1 MQVSELKE
9 KARTVIDSA
18 GNKRAI
24 LLDYAV
30 WSELIEELE
39 DMEAIDEARQSGEE
53 LIPLERALKELRA
66 RGIDVS
72 AGEPMPELDRI
83 TFDPDVMGGRAC
95 IRGMRV
101 TVSLLLNLVAS
112 GMSDDEIVD
121 AYPYVEREDIRQAI
135 LYAAWLA
142 DGSARRCEDGHTRP
156 FGLCAGEF
164 VVPDDFD
171 DPLPDHV
178 LDAFEGRS

>member
-18 GNKRAI
+18 GNKRAVM
-24 LLDYAV
+24 LDYAV

-39 DMEAIDEARQSGEE
+39 DMEAIDEARESGEE
-53 LIPLERALKELRA
+53 LIPLEQMVKEL
-66 RGIDVS
+66 G
-72 AGEPMPELDRI
+72 
-83 TFDPDVMGGRAC
+83 
-95 IRGMRV
+95 
-101 TVSLLLNLVAS
+101 LN
-112 GMSDDEIVD
+112 E
-121 AYPYVEREDIRQAI
+121 
-135 LYAAWLA
+135 
-142 DGSARRCEDGHTRP
+142 DGSTRP

-171 DPLPDHV
+171 DPLPDDV

>member
-18 GNKRAI
+18 GNKRAV

-39 DMEAIDEARQSGEE
+39 DMEAIDEARESGEE
-53 LIPLERALKELRA
+53 YIPLEQAVKEL
-66 RGIDVS
+66 GLS
-72 AGEPMPELDRI
+72 
-83 TFDPDVMGGRAC
+83 
-95 IRGMRV
+95 
-101 TVSLLLNLVAS
+101 
-112 GMSDDEIVD
+112 
-121 AYPYVEREDIRQAI
+121 Q
-135 LYAAWLA
+135 
-142 DGSARRCEDGHTRP
+142 DGPTRP

-171 DPLPDHV
+171 DPLPDDV
-178 LDAFEGRS
+178 LDAFEGRRTNAGIG

>member
-39 DMEAIDEARQSGEE
+39 DMEAIDEARESGEE
-53 LIPLERALKELRA
+53 YIPLEQALKEL
-66 RGIDVS
+66 GLS
-72 AGEPMPELDRI
+72 EYGP
-83 TFDPDVMGGRAC
+83 
-95 IRGMRV
+95 
-101 TVSLLLNLVAS
+101 
-112 GMSDDEIVD
+112 
-121 AYPYVEREDIRQAI
+121 
-135 LYAAWLA
+135 
-142 DGSARRCEDGHTRP
+142 TRP

-171 DPLPDHV
+171 DPLPDDV
-178 LDAFEGRS
+178 LDAFEGKS

>member
-18 GNKRAI
+18 GNKRAV

-39 DMEAIDEARQSGEE
+39 DMEAIDEARESGEE
-53 LIPLERALKELRA
+53 YIPLERSQLRL
-66 RGIDVS
+66 S
-72 AGEPMPELDRI
+72 
-83 TFDPDVMGGRAC
+83 
-95 IRGMRV
+95 
-101 TVSLLLNLVAS
+101 
-112 GMSDDEIVD
+112 
-121 AYPYVEREDIRQAI
+121 
-135 LYAAWLA
+135 
-142 DGSARRCEDGHTRP
+142 EDGATRP

-171 DPLPDHV
+171 DPLPDDA
-178 LDAFEGRS
+178 LDAFEGRRTNAGIG

>member
-18 GNKRAI
+18 GNKRAVM
-24 LLDYAV
+24 LDYAV

-39 DMEAIDEARQSGEE
+39 DMEAIDEARESGEE
-53 LIPLERALKELRA
+53 YIPLERAMKEL
-66 RGIDVS
+66 GLS
-72 AGEPMPELDRI
+72 
-83 TFDPDVMGGRAC
+83 
-95 IRGMRV
+95 
-101 TVSLLLNLVAS
+101 
-112 GMSDDEIVD
+112 
-121 AYPYVEREDIRQAI
+121 Q
-135 LYAAWLA
+135 
-142 DGSARRCEDGHTRP
+142 DGPTRP

-178 LDAFEGRS
+178 LDAFEGKS